1 MGTFAYALVISIIAT
16 IAAWIVA
23 TFIRRTTIELPR
35 ATVGVSRW
43 RRFRA
48 AIDWPL
54 ILTVLALCAIGLLNL
69 YSATR
74 GLKQQVK
81 FDTQVKWMVVGAIAF
96 MAATIVDYRTL
107 VRLAW
112 IGLGLALLLILAA
125 RLQGATGGDQRH
137 GSTYRWLFIGGQ
149 GLQPSELVKV
159 MMILVLAKMF
169 QDSEASAYTPRDL
182 IIRLGIVLVPI
193 GLIATQPDLGT
204 AVLLTLIVLS
214 VGFLAMPNVW
224 PVVHVTL
231 AGLLMIPI
239 LWESM
244 HEYQKNR
251 ILGFIDCNAA
261 DRTSAASNCWHTTQS
276 VFAVGS
282 GKISGKGFLEGTQ
295 NQFNFVP
302 EHWTDFPYSVWA
314 EEWGFIGSA
323 FLLVLFA
330 FLLVW
335 IINVALSARDRMGA
349 VICVG
354 VAAMT
359 FWHVIVNVAMVLGIA
374 PVVGV
379 TLPFIS
385 YGGSSLLTFFI
396 AMGLVA
402 NVSLRKHGY

>member
-1 MGTFAYALVISIIAT
+1 MKGLGM
-16 IAAWIVA
+16 
-23 TFIRRTTIELPR
+23 LPR

-48 AIDWPL
+48 AVDWPL
-54 ILTVLALCAIGLLNL
+54 IVTIVLLCTIGMLNL

-74 GLKQQVK
+74 GVRHHAK
-81 FDTQVKWMVVGAIAF
+81 FDTQVQWMIVGAIGFVAV
-96 MAATIVDYRTL
+96 TVIDYRTL

-112 IGLGLALLLILAA
+112 GGLGVATLLLVVA
-125 RLQGATGGDQRH
+125 RLVGHPAAADNH
-137 GSTYRWLFIGGQ
+137 GYTYRWLNLGGM
-149 GLQPSELVKV
+149 GIQPSELVKLT
-159 MMILVLAKMF
+159 MILVLAHMF
-169 QDSEASAYTPRDL
+169 AHAEPHSYPLRRIGPQL
-182 IIRLGIVLVPI
+182 LVLAVPI
-193 GLIATQPDLGT
+193 VIIAAQPDLGT
-204 AVLLTLIVLS
+204 AVLLTLIVLT

-224 PVVHVTL
+224 PMVYSVT
-231 AGLLMIPI
+231 GLLLAVPI
-239 LWESM
+239 LFEKLQT
-244 HEYQKNR
+244 YQKDR
-251 ILGFIDCNAA
+251 ILGFIDCNVAPSK
-261 DRTSAASNCWHTTQS
+261 TCWHTTQS
-276 VFAVGS
+276 IYAVGS
-282 GKISGKGFLEGTQ
+282 GKIWGKGFLEGTQ

-314 EEWGFIGSA
+314 EEWGFVGSV
-323 FLLVLFA
+323 FLLAMFA

-335 IINVALSARDRMGA
+335 TINVALSARDRVGS

-359 FWHVIVNVAMVLGIA
+359 FWHVVVNVAMVLGIA

-385 YGGSSLLTFFI
+385 YGGSSLVTFFL

>member
-1 MGTFAYALVISIIAT
+1 MKGTGLQ
-16 IAAWIVA
+16 
-23 TFIRRTTIELPR
+23 LPR
-35 ATVGVSRW
+35 STIGVSRW

-48 AIDWPL
+48 AVDWPL
-54 ILTVLALCAIGLLNL
+54 ILVIIALCTIGLLNL

-74 GLKQQVK
+74 GLRHQVK
-81 FDTQVKWMVVGAIAF
+81 FDDQVKWMLVGVVAF
-96 MAATIVDYRTL
+96 TCVTIVDYRAL

-112 IGLGLALLLILAA
+112 IGLAVAIALLIFA
-125 RLQGATGGDQRH
+125 RIQGATGADQRH
-137 GSTYRWLFIGGQ
+137 GSTFRWLFLGDSMRI
-149 GLQPSELVKV
+149 QPSEVVKV
-159 MMILVLAKMF
+159 AMILVLAKMF
-169 QDSEASAYTPRDL
+169 SDHEQSQYTPRAL
-182 IIRLGIVLVPI
+182 VGRLLLVAVPI
-193 GLIATQPDLGT
+193 GLIAIQPDLGT
-204 AVLLTLIVLS
+204 AVLVTLIVLT

-231 AGLLMIPI
+231 AGLLAIPI

-251 ILGFIDCNAA
+251 ILGFIDCTAA
-261 DRTSAASNCWHTTQS
+261 DRTSTVISTCWHTTQS

-295 NQFNFVP
+295 NMFNFVP

-314 EEWGFIGSA
+314 EEWGFIGSV
-323 FLLVLFA
+323 FLLALFG

-335 IINVALSARDRMGA
+335 IINVALSARDRVGA

-385 YGGSSLLTFFI
+385 YGGSSLVAFFI

>member
-1 MGTFAYALVISIIAT
+1 MTLAAGFFIMIAVVALV
-16 IAAWIVA
+16 VA
-23 TFIRRTTIELPR
+23 RLFRVSQQIELPR

-48 AIDWPL
+48 AVDWPL
-54 ILTVLALCAIGLLNL
+54 ILTMLALCAIGLLNL

-81 FDTQVKWMVVGAIAF
+81 FDTQVKWMLIGGGAFAI
-96 MAATIVDYRTL
+96 ATIVDYRAL
-107 VRLAW
+107 VRVAW
-112 IGLGLALLLILAA
+112 IGLGIALLLIVAA

-159 MMILVLAKMF
+159 MMILVLARMF
-169 QDSEASAYTPRDL
+169 QDSDPSQYTLRDL
-182 IIRLGIVLVPI
+182 IIRLAIVLVPI
-193 GLIATQPDLGT
+193 GLIAMQPDLGT

-261 DRTSAASNCWHTTQS
+261 DRTSAVSNCWHTTQS

-314 EEWGFIGSA
+314 EEWGFVGSV
-323 FLLVLFA
+323 FLLALFA

-335 IINVALSARDRMGA
+335 ILNVALSARDRTGA

-385 YGGSSLLTFFI
+385 YGGSSLLTFFL

>member
-1 MGTFAYALVISIIAT
+1 MKGVGMM
-16 IAAWIVA
+16 
-23 TFIRRTTIELPR
+23 LPR
-35 ATVGVSRW
+35 ATIGVSRW

-48 AIDWPL
+48 SIDWPL
-54 ILTVLALCAIGLLNL
+54 IITILILCGIGLLNL

-74 GLKQQVK
+74 GVRHQAK
-81 FDTQVKWMVVGAIAF
+81 FEAQMQWMVVG
-96 MAATIVDYRTL
+96 TIGFIVMTVIDYRTL

-112 IGLGLALLLILAA
+112 VGFTGGVLLIITA
-125 RLQGATGGDQRH
+125 RLLGSTGDEIH
-137 GSTYRWLFIGGQ
+137 GVTYRWIRVAGV
-149 GLQPSELVKV
+149 GLQPSEITKV
-159 MMILVLAKMF
+159 MVILVLARIF
-169 QDSEASAYTPRDL
+169 SDPQEHNYTPRL
-182 IIRLGIVLVPI
+182 LLMRLAILMIPII
-193 GLIATQPDLGT
+193 LIAKQPDLGT
-204 AVLLTLIVLS
+204 AVLVTLMVLT
-214 VGFLAMPNVW
+214 VGFIAMPNVW
-224 PVVHVTL
+224 PMVYLTT
-231 AGLLMIPI
+231 AGLLAIPI

-251 ILGFIDCNAA
+251 VLAFVDCGWAP
-261 DRTSAASNCWHTTQS
+261 SKMCWHTQQS

-282 GKISGKGFLEGTQ
+282 GKIWGKGYTGGTQ

-314 EEWGFIGSA
+314 EEWGFVGSVG
-323 FLLVLFA
+323 LLAVFA
-330 FLLVW
+330 FLLIW
-335 IINVALSARDRMGA
+335 ILNIALSARDRMGA

-359 FWHVIVNVAMVLGIA
+359 FWHVLVNVAMVLGVA

-385 YGGSSLLTFFI
+385 YGGSSLVTFFV